1 VAWIVVV
8 AWIVAVV
15 LAAVILGF
23 GLYELQWKRARLMRD
38 LGLLRADVDL
48 ANELSARFSAG
59 PDLLSKPGS

>member
-23 GLYELQWKRARLMRD
+23 GLYEVQWKRARLIRD
-38 LGLLRADVDL
+38 LGVLRIDIDL
-48 ANELSARFSAG
+48 ATELSARFGAG
-59 PDLLSKPGS
+59 PDPASKPGS